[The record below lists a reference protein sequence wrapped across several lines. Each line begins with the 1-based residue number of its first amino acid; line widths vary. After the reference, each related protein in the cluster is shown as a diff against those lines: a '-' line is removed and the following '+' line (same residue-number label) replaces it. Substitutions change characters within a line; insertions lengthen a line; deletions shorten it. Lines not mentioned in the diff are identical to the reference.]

1 MSDAA
6 LSLLGRGQLA
16 LTLGLLLVLALRRPV
31 RQAFG
36 PLAAYLLWLAAPL
49 CVVATLL
56 PAPVLTPDG
65 ALAPVVSL
73 ATEAVWRAKP
83 VMREARSVSEL
94 LLLAWTLGAIGL
106 AAVFAARQARFVRR
120 LGRLAPSLADPT
132 VLLGQHTGAG
142 PLLLGAL
149 RPRIVAPAD
158 FETRFQGR
166 ARDLVLAHE
175 RVHLTRGDAAVNA
188 LVVAVRC
195 LAWFNPLV
203 HIAARAL
210 RIDQEIA
217 CDAAVVERHPDACRL
232 YAETL
237 LGSALTPLSPPFGC
251 HWPAV
256 GVHPLKE
263 RLMML
268 NTASTT
274 PARKTLGA
282 LLVGTL
288 ALAAAGAVWAAN
300 PPEPKV
306 ITRPVWVQKPNGEDM
321 ARYYPAAATKAGVT
335 DAKALVECAITA
347 DGHLEK
353 CRMRME
359 KPADY
364 GFGEATIKLAQHFQM
379 QPLSQD
385 GTPTAGGVINIP
397 ILFHDPKA
405 G

>member
-6 LSLLGRGQLA
+6 LVLLGRGQLA
-16 LTLGLLLVLALRRPV
+16 LTIGAVLVLALRRPV
-31 RQAFG
+31 RRAFG
-36 PLAAYLLWLAAPL
+36 PLAAYRLWLVAPL
-49 CVVATLL
+49 CGIAALL
-56 PAPVLTPDG
+56 PAPGPNPSS

-73 ATEAVWRAKP
+73 AAEAAWRAKP
-83 VMREARSVSEL
+83 VMRQALGVSEI
-94 LLLAWTLGAIGL
+94 LLAVWMLGAVAL

-120 LGRLAPSLADPT
+120 LGRLAPSPADPG

-158 FETRFQGR
+158 FETRFRGP

-203 HIAARAL
+203 HVASRAL

-217 CDAAVVERHPDACRL
+217 CDAAVVEHHPEACRL

-256 GVHPLKE
+256 GLHPLKE

-268 NTASTT
+268 QNASAT

-288 ALAAAGAVWAAN
+288 ALTAAGTVWAA
-300 PPEPKV
+300 
-306 ITRPVWVQKPNGEDM
+306 TRPRP
-321 ARYYPAAATKAGVT
+321 R
-335 DAKALVECAITA
+335 
-347 DGHLEK
+347 
-353 CRMRME
+353 
-359 KPADY
+359 
-364 GFGEATIKLAQHFQM
+364 
-379 QPLSQD
+379 
-385 GTPTAGGVINIP
+385 
-397 ILFHDPKA
+397 
-405 G
+405 